1 MNFSAWSI
9 RNPVPSILLFVMLAV
24 GGLLAFKQLPIQNF
38 PDMDLPTI
46 TVTATLDGAAPT
58 QLETEVARTI
68 EDSLAS
74 LSYLDH
80 ITTTITD
87 GTVTI
92 NVSFEL
98 EKDSETALNEVRN
111 AVDSVKGDLPAQM
124 ESPSVTKV
132 TVQSSALVTYAIRST
147 ALNETELSWFVDN
160 DLTKALLSVPGVGQ
174 VNRIGGIDREVHVD
188 LDPATMASL
197 GVTAATVS
205 SQLKAVQTDTSG
217 GLGEIGGTRQ
227 TLRTLGALPS
237 VEALKALRIPL
248 ANGQQ
253 VRLDDVASVTDS
265 FAERSSM
272 AYLDGKP
279 VVAVEIKRSNGF
291 SDSGVADDVDTA
303 MKQFA
308 PKHSNVQIED
318 AYSTIGPII
327 ENYDGSM
334 HMLYEGAIL
343 AIIVVWLFLR
353 DWRATIL
360 SAVALPLS
368 VIPTFLVMYLCGFS
382 LNIITLLA
390 LSLVV
395 GILVDDAIVEIE
407 NIARHLQMGKRPI
420 DAALEAAD
428 EIGLAVIATTLTL
441 VAVFLP
447 TAFMSGIPGLLFRQF
462 GITAAV
468 AVLASLVVA
477 RLLTPMMA
485 AYFMKAVPPTE
496 ERDGRIMRAYM
507 AVVKTAMDHRKTTL
521 AATAVLVAL
530 SLSTIPLLKSGFLPA
545 SDDAR
550 TRITLTMQPGATI
563 EQTDAAARRAADI
576 VGKLNDVTRVF
587 SSVGSA
593 SSGDSPD
600 SSTTSD
606 VGSAT
611 IVAVLS
617 PIGDRDRKQSEIEND
632 MRQALSVLPGVRVEV
647 GSGGNG
653 TKLEITL
660 ASDDANVL
668 DSASTALEEQLRT
681 LQGIGA
687 VTSTA
692 ARQAPEIQ
700 ITPDF
705 ARAAALGVT
714 STSIAE
720 AVRVATNGEYSADLS
735 KLNLPQRQIPI
746 VVRFSP
752 ETRTNL
758 DDIKNMRVAGTNGNV
773 DLGSIADVTIG
784 GSPSEIDRIDR
795 MRNVTLSVEL
805 NGRILGDV
813 NREAQALPALQHLPS
828 GVTLVEQGELQRS
841 SELFQSF
848 ALAMAIGVF
857 CIYAVL
863 VLLFHDF
870 LQPLTLLMAL
880 PLSLGGALLPLVL
893 TGTSFSMAAVIGLLM
908 LMGVVAKNSILLI
921 EYAIM
926 SRRQGMARFDALV
939 DACHKRARPIV
950 MTTIAM
956 ACGMLSVALSLT
968 GGDSSFRQ
976 PMAIVVIGGV
986 MMSTLLSLV
995 VIPVI
1000 FTFVDD
1006 LDEALRRLLRR
1017 IGLAQEIAEDK
1028 PQASN
1033 DHAAIAFQP
1042 EQSRR
1047 GHGQR

>member
-1 MNFSAWSI
+1 MNFSAFSI
-9 RNPVPSILLFVMLAV
+9 RNPVPAILLFAMLAV
-24 GGLLAFKQLPIQNF
+24 GGLLAFKHLPVQNF

-46 TVTATLDGAAPT
+46 KITATLDGAAPA

-68 EDSLAS
+68 EDNLAS

-80 ITTTITD
+80 VTTTITD
-87 GTVTI
+87 GTVSI
-92 NVSFEL
+92 SVSFKL

-111 AVDSVKGDLPAQM
+111 AVDSAQADLPAQM
-124 ESPSVTKV
+124 QTPSVTKV

-147 ALNETELSWFVDN
+147 ALNETELSWFIDN

-174 VNRIGGIDREVHVD
+174 VNRIGGVDREVHVD
-188 LDPATMASL
+188 LDPTTMAAF
-197 GVTAATVS
+197 GVTATTVS
-205 SQLKAVQTDTSG
+205 AQLKSVQADTSG

-227 TLRTLGALPS
+227 TLRTLGAVAS
-237 VEALKALRIPL
+237 VDALKELRIPL

-291 SDSGVADDVDTA
+291 SDSGVADDVDKA
-303 MKQFA
+303 MKEFA
-308 PKHSNVQIED
+308 AKHSNVQIEE

-327 ENYDGSM
+327 DNYDGSM

-368 VIPTFLVMYLCGFS
+368 VIPTFLVMYLAGFS
-382 LNIITLLA
+382 LNIVTLLA

-395 GILVDDAIVEIE
+395 GILVDDAIVEVE

-420 DAALEAAD
+420 DAALEAAN
-428 EIGLAVIATTLTL
+428 EIGLAVIATTFTL

-447 TAFMSGIPGLLFRQF
+447 TAFMSGIPGLIFRQF

-468 AVLASLVVA
+468 AVLVSLVVA

-485 AYFMKAVPPTE
+485 AYFMKAHPTE
-496 ERDGRIMRAYM
+496 EKDGRVMRAYLAIVKAAM
-507 AVVKTAMDHRKTTL
+507 NRRKTAVAVTAVV
-521 AATAVLVAL
+521 VAL
-530 SLSTIPLLKSGFLPA
+530 SLATIPLLKSGFLPA

-550 TRITLTMQPGATI
+550 AQITLTMQPGATI
-563 EQTDAAARRAADI
+563 EHTDATTTKAADI
-576 VGKLNDVTRVF
+576 VDKLRDVTHVF

-593 SSGDSPD
+593 SSGGGPD
-600 SSTTSD
+600 SSTTSS

-617 PIGDRDRKQSEIEND
+617 PIGERDRKQSEIEND
-632 MRQALSVLPGVRVEV
+632 IRQALSVLPGVRVAV
-647 GSGGNG
+647 GGGGNG

-660 ASDDANVL
+660 ASDDANAL

-714 STSIAE
+714 SSAIAE
-720 AVRVATNGEYSADLS
+720 AVRVATNGEYSADLP
-735 KLNLPQRQIPI
+735 KLNLPQRQVPI

-752 ETRTNL
+752 ETRTKL

-773 DLGSIADVTIG
+773 DLGSIADIRIG

-813 NREAQALPALQHLPS
+813 NREAQALPALRRLPP

-848 ALAMAIGVF
+848 GLAMAIGVF

-880 PLSLGGALLPLVL
+880 PLSLGGALVPLVV
-893 TGTSFSMAAVIGLLM
+893 TGTSFSMSAVIGLLM
-908 LMGVVAKNSILLI
+908 LMGVVTKNSILLI

-926 SRRQGMARFDALV
+926 SRRQGMSRFDALV
-939 DACHKRARPIV
+939 DACHKRARPII

-956 ACGMLSVALSLT
+956 AFGMLPVALSLT

-986 MMSTLLSLV
+986 MMSTLLSLI

-1006 LDEALRRLLRR
+1006 LNEALKRLVRRT
-1017 IGLAQEIAEDK
+1017 GPDTADSE

-1033 DHAAIAFQP
+1033 DRAAITFKP
-1042 EQSRR
+1042 ELSKR
-1047 GHGQR
+1047 GQGQR

>member
-92 NVSFEL
+92 KVSFEL

-428 EIGLAVIATTLTL
+428 EIGLAVIATTFTL

-632 MRQALSVLPGVRVEV
+632 IRQALSLLPGVRVEV

-773 DLGSIADVTIG
+773 DLGSIADIRIG

-956 ACGMLSVALSLT
+956 ACGMLPVALSLT

>member
-1 MNFSAWSI
+1 MNFSAFSI
-9 RNPVPSILLFVMLAV
+9 RNPVPAILLFAMLAV
-24 GGLLAFKQLPIQNF
+24 GGLLAFKHLPVQNF

-46 TVTATLDGAAPT
+46 KITATLDGAAPA
-58 QLETEVARTI
+58 QLETDVARTI
-68 EDSLAS
+68 EDNLAS

-80 ITTTITD
+80 VTTTITD
-87 GTVTI
+87 GTVSI
-92 NVSFEL
+92 SVSFKL

-111 AVDSVKGDLPAQM
+111 AVDSAQADLPAQM
-124 ESPSVTKV
+124 QTPSVTKV

-147 ALNETELSWFVDN
+147 ALNETELSWFIDN

-174 VNRIGGIDREVHVD
+174 VNRIGGVDREVHVD
-188 LDPATMASL
+188 LDPTTMAAF
-197 GVTAATVS
+197 GVTATTVS
-205 SQLKAVQTDTSG
+205 AQLKSVQADTSG

-227 TLRTLGALPS
+227 TLRTLGAVAS
-237 VEALKALRIPL
+237 VDALKELRIPL

-291 SDSGVADDVDTA
+291 SDSGVADDVDKA
-303 MKQFA
+303 MKEFA
-308 PKHSNVQIED
+308 AKHSNVQIEE

-327 ENYDGSM
+327 DNYDGSM

-368 VIPTFLVMYLCGFS
+368 VIPTFLVMYLAGFS
-382 LNIITLLA
+382 LNIVTLLA

-395 GILVDDAIVEIE
+395 GILVDDAIVEVE

-420 DAALEAAD
+420 DAALEAAN
-428 EIGLAVIATTLTL
+428 EIGLAVIATTFTL

-447 TAFMSGIPGLLFRQF
+447 TAFMSGIPGLIFRQF

-468 AVLASLVVA
+468 AVLVSLVVA

-485 AYFMKAVPPTE
+485 AYFMKAHPTE
-496 ERDGRIMRAYM
+496 KKDGRVMRAYL
-507 AVVKTAMDHRKTTL
+507 AIVKAAMNRRKTTV
-521 AATAVLVAL
+521 AVTAVVVAL
-530 SLSTIPLLKSGFLPA
+530 SLATIPLLKSGFLPA

-550 TRITLTMQPGATI
+550 AQITLTMQPGAII
-563 EQTDAAARRAADI
+563 EQTDATTRKAADI
-576 VGKLNDVTRVF
+576 VDKLRDVTHVF
-587 SSVGSA
+587 SSVGSV
-593 SSGDSPD
+593 SSGGGPD
-600 SSTTSD
+600 SSTTSS

-617 PIGDRDRKQSEIEND
+617 PIGERDRKQSEIEND
-632 MRQALSVLPGVRVEV
+632 IRQALSVLPGVRVAV
-647 GSGGNG
+647 GGGGNG

-660 ASDDANVL
+660 ASDDANAL

-714 STSIAE
+714 SSAIAE
-720 AVRVATNGEYSADLS
+720 AVRVATNGEYSADLP
-735 KLNLPQRQIPI
+735 KLNLPQRQVPI

-752 ETRTNL
+752 ETRTKL

-773 DLGSIADVTIG
+773 DLGSIADIRIG
-784 GSPSEIDRIDR
+784 GSPSEIARIDR

-813 NREAQALPALQHLPS
+813 NREAQALPALRRLPP

-848 ALAMAIGVF
+848 GLAMAIGVF

-880 PLSLGGALLPLVL
+880 PLSLGGALVPLVV
-893 TGTSFSMAAVIGLLM
+893 TGTSFSMSAVIGLLM
-908 LMGVVAKNSILLI
+908 LMGVVTKNSILLI

-926 SRRQGMARFDALV
+926 SRRQGMSRFDALV
-939 DACHKRARPIV
+939 DACHKRARPII

-956 ACGMLSVALSLT
+956 AFGMLPVALSLT

-986 MMSTLLSLV
+986 MMSTLLSLI

-1006 LDEALRRLLRR
+1006 LNEALKRLVRRT
-1017 IGLAQEIAEDK
+1017 GPDTADSE

-1033 DHAAIAFQP
+1033 DRAAITFKP
-1042 EQSRR
+1042 ELSKR
-1047 GHGQR
+1047 GQGQR

>member
-1 MNFSAWSI
+1 MNFSAFSI
-9 RNPVPSILLFVMLAV
+9 RNPVPAILLFAMLAV
-24 GGLLAFKQLPIQNF
+24 GGLLAFKHLPVQNF

-46 TVTATLDGAAPT
+46 KITATLDGAAPA

-68 EDSLAS
+68 EDNPAS

-80 ITTTITD
+80 VTTTITD
-87 GTVTI
+87 GTVSI
-92 NVSFEL
+92 SVSFKL

-111 AVDSVKGDLPAQM
+111 AVDSAQADLPAQM
-124 ESPSVTKV
+124 QAPSVTKV

-147 ALNETELSWFVDN
+147 ALNETELSWFIDN

-174 VNRIGGIDREVHVD
+174 VNRIGGVDREVHVD
-188 LDPATMASL
+188 LDPTTMAAF
-197 GVTAATVS
+197 GVTATTVS
-205 SQLKAVQTDTSG
+205 AQLKSVQADTSG

-227 TLRTLGALPS
+227 TLRTLGAVAS
-237 VEALKALRIPL
+237 VDALKELRIPL

-291 SDSGVADDVDTA
+291 SDSGVADDVDKA
-303 MKQFA
+303 MKEFA
-308 PKHSNVQIED
+308 AKHSNVQIEE

-327 ENYDGSM
+327 DNYDGSM

-368 VIPTFLVMYLCGFS
+368 VIPTFLVMYLAGFS
-382 LNIITLLA
+382 LNIVTLLA

-395 GILVDDAIVEIE
+395 GILVDDAIVEVE

-420 DAALEAAD
+420 DAALEAAN
-428 EIGLAVIATTLTL
+428 EIGLAVIATTFTL

-447 TAFMSGIPGLLFRQF
+447 TAFMSGIPGLIFRQF

-468 AVLASLVVA
+468 AVLVSLVVA

-485 AYFMKAVPPTE
+485 AYFMKAHPTE
-496 ERDGRIMRAYM
+496 EKDGRVMRAYL
-507 AVVKTAMDHRKTTL
+507 AIVKAAMNRRKTTV
-521 AATAVLVAL
+521 AVTAVVVAL
-530 SLSTIPLLKSGFLPA
+530 SLATIPLLKSGFLPA

-550 TRITLTMQPGATI
+550 AQITLTMQPGATI
-563 EQTDAAARRAADI
+563 EQTDATTTKAADI
-576 VGKLNDVTRVF
+576 VDKLRDVTHVF

-593 SSGDSPD
+593 SSGGGPD
-600 SSTTSD
+600 SSTTSS

-611 IVAVLS
+611 IVAMLS
-617 PIGDRDRKQSEIEND
+617 PIGERDRKQSEIEND
-632 MRQALSVLPGVRVEV
+632 IRQALSVLPGVRVAV
-647 GSGGNG
+647 GGGGNG

-660 ASDDANVL
+660 ASDDANAL

-714 STSIAE
+714 SSAIAE
-720 AVRVATNGEYSADLS
+720 AVRVATNGEYSADLP
-735 KLNLPQRQIPI
+735 KLNLPQRQVPI

-752 ETRTNL
+752 ETRTKL
-758 DDIKNMRVAGTNGNV
+758 DDIRNMRVAGTNGNV
-773 DLGSIADVTIG
+773 DLGSIADIRIG

-813 NREAQALPALQHLPS
+813 NREAQALPALRRLPP

-848 ALAMAIGVF
+848 GLAMAIGVF

-880 PLSLGGALLPLVL
+880 PLSLGGALVPLVV
-893 TGTSFSMAAVIGLLM
+893 TGTSFSMSAVIGLLM
-908 LMGVVAKNSILLI
+908 LMGVVTKNSILLI

-926 SRRQGMARFDALV
+926 SRRQGMSRFDALV
-939 DACHKRARPIV
+939 DACHKRARPII

-956 ACGMLSVALSLT
+956 AFGMLPVALSLT

-986 MMSTLLSLV
+986 MMSTLLSLI

-1006 LDEALRRLLRR
+1006 LNEALKRLLRR
-1017 IGLAQEIAEDK
+1017 TGPDTADSE

-1033 DHAAIAFQP
+1033 DRAAITFKP
-1042 EQSRR
+1042 GLSKR
-1047 GHGQR
+1047 GQGQR

>member
-9 RNPVPSILLFVMLAV
+9 RNPVPAILLFVMLGF
-24 GGLLAFKQLPIQNF
+24 GGLWAFKQLAIQNF

-46 TVTATLDGAAPT
+46 NISATLDGAAPT

-68 EDSLAS
+68 EDSLAT

-87 GTVTI
+87 GTVSI
-92 NVSFEL
+92 KVSFKL
-98 EKDSETALNEVRN
+98 DKDSEAALNEVRN
-111 AVDSVKGDLPAQM
+111 AVDSVKADLPAQM
-124 ESPSVTKV
+124 ETPSVTKS
-132 TVQSSALVTYAIRST
+132 TVQSSALVTYAVRST
-147 ALNETELSWFVDN
+147 NLDETELSWFIDN
-160 DLTKALLSVPGVGQ
+160 DLTKALLSVPVVGQ
-174 VNRIGGIDREVHVD
+174 VNRIGGVDREVHVD
-188 LDPATMASL
+188 LDPSTMASL

-205 SQLKAVQTDTSG
+205 SQLKAVQADTSG
-217 GLGEIGGTRQ
+217 GLGEIGEARQ
-227 TLRTLGALPS
+227 TLRTLGNLPS
-237 VEALKALRIPL
+237 VEALRALRIPL
-248 ANGQQ
+248 ANGQA
-253 VRLDDVASVTDS
+253 VRLDDVASVGDS
-265 FAERSSM
+265 FASRTSM

-279 VVAVEIKRSNGF
+279 VVAVEIKRSKGF
-291 SDSGVADDVDTA
+291 SDSGVAAAVDVA
-303 MKQFA
+303 IKKFA
-308 PKHSNVQIED
+308 AAHSNVQID
-318 AYSTIGPII
+318 QAYSTIGPIM
-327 ENYDGSM
+327 ENYHGSM

-343 AIIVVWLFLR
+343 AIVVVWIFLR

-368 VIPTFLVMYLCGFS
+368 VIPTFLAMYFAGFS

-420 DAALEAAD
+420 DAAMEAAN
-428 EIGLAVIATTLTL
+428 EIGLAVVATTFTL

-447 TAFMSGIPGLLFRQF
+447 TAFMGGIPGLLFRQF
-462 GITAAV
+462 GITTAV

-485 AYFMKAVPPTE
+485 AYFMKAYPSE
-496 ERDGRIMRAYM
+496 EKDGRIMRSYM
-507 AVVKTAMDHRKTTL
+507 RIAKAALNYRKTTV
-521 AATAVLVAL
+521 AITVVIVAL
-530 SLSTIPLLKSGFLPA
+530 SLSTIPFLKSGFLPA

-550 TRITLTMQPGATI
+550 TQITLTMQPGSTI
-563 EQTDAAARRAADI
+563 QQTAAMTRKAADI
-576 VGKLNDVTRVF
+576 VGELPDVTHVF
-587 SSVGSA
+587 SSVGSS
-593 SSGDSPD
+593 SSGGGID
-600 SSTTSD
+600 SSSTSD
-606 VGSAT
+606 VASST
-611 IVAVLS
+611 ITVVLA
-617 PIGDRDRKQSEIEND
+617 PISERDRKQSEIEND
-632 MRQALSVLPGVRVEV
+632 IRQALSVLPGVRVEV

-653 TKLEITL
+653 TKLVITL
-660 ASDDANVL
+660 AGDDAGVL
-668 DSASTALEEQLRT
+668 YSASTALEEQLRT
-681 LQGIGA
+681 LRGIGA

-705 ARAAALGVT
+705 ARAAALGIT
-714 STSIAE
+714 SNAIAS
-720 AVRVATNGEYSADLS
+720 AVRVATNGEYSSELP
-735 KLNLPQRQIPI
+735 KLTLPQRQILI

-758 DDIKNMRVAGTNGNV
+758 DDIKNMRVVGTNGSV
-773 DLGSIADVTIG
+773 DLGSIADIRIG

-795 MRNVTLSVEL
+795 MRNVTVSVEL

-813 NREAQALPALQHLPS
+813 NREAQALPALRHLPQ

-848 ALAMAIGVF
+848 GLAMAIGVF

-880 PLSLGGALLPLVL
+880 PLSLGGALLPLVV

-908 LMGVVAKNSILLI
+908 LMGVVTKNSILLI

-926 SRRQGMARFDALV
+926 SRRQGMSRFDALI

-956 ACGMLSVALSLT
+956 ASGMLPVALSLT

-986 MMSTLLSLV
+986 TMSTLLSLI

-1006 LDEALRRLLRR
+1006 LETMLKRLLRR
-1017 IGLAQEIAEDK
+1017 LGLSHETAAETPAPAD
-1028 PQASN
+1028 QGAVAFRSN
-1033 DHAAIAFQP
+1033 HA
-1042 EQSRR
+1042 RR
-1047 GHGQR
+1047 GHGHR

>member
-1 MNFSAWSI
+1 MNFSAFSI
-9 RNPVPSILLFVMLAV
+9 RNPVPAILLFAMLAV
-24 GGLLAFKQLPIQNF
+24 GGLLAFKQLPVQNF

-46 TVTATLDGAAPT
+46 KITATLDGAAPA

-68 EDSLAS
+68 EDNLAS

-80 ITTTITD
+80 VTTTITD
-87 GTVTI
+87 GTVSI
-92 NVSFEL
+92 SVSFKL

-111 AVDSVKGDLPAQM
+111 AVDSATADLPAQM
-124 ESPSVTKV
+124 QTPSVTKV
-132 TVQSSALVTYAIRST
+132 TVQSSALVTYAIRS
-147 ALNETELSWFVDN
+147 AVLNETELSWFIDN
-160 DLTKALLSVPGVGQ
+160 DLTKALLSVTGVGQ
-174 VNRIGGIDREVHVD
+174 VNRIGGVDREVHVD
-188 LDPATMASL
+188 LDPTTMAAF
-197 GVTAATVS
+197 GVTATTVS
-205 SQLKAVQTDTSG
+205 AQLKSVQADTSG

-227 TLRTLGALPS
+227 TLRTLGAVAS
-237 VEALKALRIPL
+237 VDALKELRIPL

-291 SDSGVADDVDTA
+291 SDSSVAADVDEA

-308 PKHSNVQIED
+308 AKHSNVQIEE
-318 AYSTIGPII
+318 AYSTLGPII
-327 ENYDGSM
+327 DNYDGSM

-368 VIPTFLVMYLCGFS
+368 VIPTFLVMYLAGFS
-382 LNIITLLA
+382 LNVVTLLA

-395 GILVDDAIVEIE
+395 GILVDDAIVEVE

-420 DAALEAAD
+420 DAALEAAN
-428 EIGLAVIATTLTL
+428 EIGLAVIATTFTL

-447 TAFMSGIPGLLFRQF
+447 TAFMSGIPGLIFRQF

-468 AVLASLVVA
+468 AVLVSLVVA

-485 AYFMKAVPPTE
+485 AYFMKAHPSE
-496 ERDGRIMRAYM
+496 EKDGRIMRAYL
-507 AVVKTAMDHRKTTL
+507 AIVKAAMNRRKTTV
-521 AATAVLVAL
+521 AVTAIVVAL
-530 SLSTIPLLKSGFLPA
+530 SLATIPLLKSGFLPA

-550 TRITLTMQPGATI
+550 AQITLTMQPGATI
-563 EQTDAAARRAADI
+563 EQTDATTTKAADI
-576 VGKLNDVTRVF
+576 IGKLQDVIHVF

-593 SSGDSPD
+593 SSGGGPD
-600 SSTTSD
+600 SSTTSS

-611 IVAVLS
+611 IVAVLP
-617 PIGDRDRKQSEIEND
+617 PIGERDRKQSEIEND
-632 MRQALSVLPGVRVEV
+632 IRQALSVLPGVRVAV
-647 GSGGNG
+647 GGGGNG

-660 ASDDANVL
+660 ASDDANAL

-714 STSIAE
+714 SSAIAE
-720 AVRVATNGEYSADLS
+720 AVRVATDGEYSADLP
-735 KLNLPQRQIPI
+735 KLNLPQRQVPI

-752 ETRTNL
+752 ETRTKL

-773 DLGSIADVTIG
+773 DLGSIADIRIG

-848 ALAMAIGVF
+848 GLAMAIGVF
-857 CIYAVL
+857 CIYAIL

-870 LQPLTLLMAL
+870 LQPFTLLMAL
-880 PLSLGGALLPLVL
+880 PLSLGGALVPLVV
-893 TGTSFSMAAVIGLLM
+893 TGTSFSMSAVIGLLM
-908 LMGVVAKNSILLI
+908 LMGVVTKNSILLI

-926 SRRQGMARFDALV
+926 SRRQGMPRFDALV
-939 DACHKRARPIV
+939 DACHKRARPII

-956 ACGMLSVALSLT
+956 ACGMLPVALSLT

-1006 LDEALRRLLRR
+1006 LNEALKRLVHRT
-1017 IGLAQEIAEDK
+1017 GPDTADSE

-1033 DHAAIAFQP
+1033 DRAAIAFKP
-1042 EQSRR
+1042 ELSKR
-1047 GHGQR
+1047 GQGQR

>member
-1 MNFSAWSI
+1 MNFSAFSI
-9 RNPVPSILLFVMLAV
+9 RNPVPAILLFAMLAV
-24 GGLLAFKQLPIQNF
+24 GGLLAFKQLPVQNF

-46 TVTATLDGAAPT
+46 KITATLDGAAPA

-68 EDSLAS
+68 EDNLAS

-80 ITTTITD
+80 VTTTITD
-87 GTVTI
+87 GTVSI
-92 NVSFEL
+92 SVSFKL

-111 AVDSVKGDLPAQM
+111 AVDSATADLPAQM
-124 ESPSVTKV
+124 QTPSVTKV
-132 TVQSSALVTYAIRST
+132 TVQSSALVTYAIRS
-147 ALNETELSWFVDN
+147 AVLNETELSWFIDN

-174 VNRIGGIDREVHVD
+174 VNRIGGVDREVHVD
-188 LDPATMASL
+188 LDPTTMAAF
-197 GVTAATVS
+197 GVTATTVS
-205 SQLKAVQTDTSG
+205 AQLKSVQADTSG

-227 TLRTLGALPS
+227 TLRTLGAVAS
-237 VEALKALRIPL
+237 VDALKELRIPL

-253 VRLDDVASVTDS
+253 VRLDDVASITDS

-291 SDSGVADDVDTA
+291 SDSSVAADVDEA

-308 PKHSNVQIED
+308 AKHSNVQIEE
-318 AYSTIGPII
+318 AYSTLGPII
-327 ENYDGSM
+327 DNYDGSM

-368 VIPTFLVMYLCGFS
+368 VIPTFLVMYLAGFS
-382 LNIITLLA
+382 LNVVTLLA

-395 GILVDDAIVEIE
+395 GILVDDAIVEVE

-420 DAALEAAD
+420 DAALEAAN
-428 EIGLAVIATTLTL
+428 EIGLAVIATTFTL

-447 TAFMSGIPGLLFRQF
+447 TAFMSGIPGLIFRQF

-468 AVLASLVVA
+468 AVLVSLVVA

-485 AYFMKAVPPTE
+485 AYFMKAHPSE
-496 ERDGRIMRAYM
+496 EKDGRIMRAYL
-507 AVVKTAMDHRKTTL
+507 AIVKAAMNRRKTTV
-521 AATAVLVAL
+521 AVTAIVVAL
-530 SLSTIPLLKSGFLPA
+530 SLATIPLLKSGFLPA

-550 TRITLTMQPGATI
+550 AQITLTMQPGATI
-563 EQTDAAARRAADI
+563 EQTDATTTKAADI
-576 VGKLNDVTRVF
+576 IGKLQDVTHVF

-593 SSGDSPD
+593 SSGGGPD
-600 SSTTSD
+600 SSTTSS

-617 PIGDRDRKQSEIEND
+617 PIGERDRKQSEIEND
-632 MRQALSVLPGVRVEV
+632 IRQALSVLPGVRVAV
-647 GSGGNG
+647 GGGGNG

-660 ASDDANVL
+660 ASDDANAL

-714 STSIAE
+714 SSAIAE
-720 AVRVATNGEYSADLS
+720 AVRVATDGEYSADLP
-735 KLNLPQRQIPI
+735 KLNLPQRQVPI

-752 ETRTNL
+752 ETRTKL
-758 DDIKNMRVAGTNGNV
+758 EDIKNMRVAGTNGNV
-773 DLGSIADVTIG
+773 DLGSIADIRIG

-848 ALAMAIGVF
+848 GLAMAIGVF
-857 CIYAVL
+857 CIYAIL

-870 LQPLTLLMAL
+870 LQPFTLLMAL
-880 PLSLGGALLPLVL
+880 PLSLGGALVPLVV
-893 TGTSFSMAAVIGLLM
+893 TGTSFSMSAVIGLLM
-908 LMGVVAKNSILLI
+908 LMGVVTKNSILLI

-926 SRRQGMARFDALV
+926 SRRQGMPRFDALV
-939 DACHKRARPIV
+939 DACHKRARPII

-956 ACGMLSVALSLT
+956 ACGMLPVALSLT

-1006 LDEALRRLLRR
+1006 LNEALKRLVHRT
-1017 IGLAQEIAEDK
+1017 GPDTADSE

-1033 DHAAIAFQP
+1033 DRAAIAFKP
-1042 EQSRR
+1042 ELSKR
-1047 GHGQR
+1047 GQGQR

>member
-1 MNFSAWSI
+1 MNFSAFSI
-9 RNPVPSILLFVMLAV
+9 RNPVPAILLFAMLAV
-24 GGLLAFKQLPIQNF
+24 GGLLAFKHLPVQNF

-46 TVTATLDGAAPT
+46 KITATLDGAAPA

-68 EDSLAS
+68 EDNLAS

-80 ITTTITD
+80 VTTTITD
-87 GTVTI
+87 GTVSI
-92 NVSFEL
+92 SVSFKL

-111 AVDSVKGDLPAQM
+111 AVDSAKADLPAQM
-124 ESPSVTKV
+124 QTPSVTKV
-132 TVQSSALVTYAIRST
+132 TVQSSALVTYAIQST
-147 ALNETELSWFVDN
+147 ALNETELSWFIDN
-160 DLTKALLSVPGVGQ
+160 DLTKALLSVSGVGQ
-174 VNRIGGIDREVHVD
+174 VDRIGGVDREVHVD
-188 LDPATMASL
+188 LDPTTMAAF
-197 GVTAATVS
+197 GVTATTVS
-205 SQLKAVQTDTSG
+205 AQLKSVQADTSG

-227 TLRTLGALPS
+227 TLRTLGAVAS
-237 VEALKALRIPL
+237 VDALKELRIPL

-291 SDSGVADDVDTA
+291 SDSGVADDVDKA
-303 MKQFA
+303 MKQFSA
-308 PKHSNVQIED
+308 KHSNVQIAE

-327 ENYDGSM
+327 DNYDGSM

-368 VIPTFLVMYLCGFS
+368 VIPTFLVMYLAGFS
-382 LNIITLLA
+382 LNIVTLLA

-395 GILVDDAIVEIE
+395 GILVDDAIVEVE
-407 NIARHLQMGKRPI
+407 NIARHLRMGKRPL

-428 EIGLAVIATTLTL
+428 EIGLAVIATTFTL

-447 TAFMSGIPGLLFRQF
+447 TAFMSGIPGLIFRQF

-468 AVLASLVVA
+468 AVLVSLVVA

-485 AYFMKAVPPTE
+485 AYFMKAHPTE
-496 ERDGRIMRAYM
+496 EKDGRIMRAYL
-507 AVVKTAMDHRKTTL
+507 AIVKAALNRRKTTV
-521 AATAVLVAL
+521 AVTAVVVAL
-530 SLSTIPLLKSGFLPA
+530 SLATIPLLKSGFLPA

-550 TRITLTMQPGATI
+550 AQITLTMQPGATI
-563 EQTDAAARRAADI
+563 EQTDATTTKAADI
-576 VGKLNDVTRVF
+576 VGKLQDVTHVF

-593 SSGDSPD
+593 SSGGGPD
-600 SSTTSD
+600 SSTTSS

-617 PIGDRDRKQSEIEND
+617 PIGERDRKQSEIEND
-632 MRQALSVLPGVRVEV
+632 IRQALSVLPGVRVAV
-647 GSGGNG
+647 GGGGNG

-660 ASDDANVL
+660 ASDDANAL

-714 STSIAE
+714 SSAIAE
-720 AVRVATNGEYSADLS
+720 AVRVATNGEYSADLP
-735 KLNLPQRQIPI
+735 KLNLPQRQVPI

-752 ETRTNL
+752 ETRTKL
-758 DDIKNMRVAGTNGNV
+758 DDIKNMRVSGTNGNV
-773 DLGSIADVTIG
+773 DLGSIADIRIG

-813 NREAQALPALQHLPS
+813 NREAQALPALRRLPP

-848 ALAMAIGVF
+848 GLAMAIGVF

-880 PLSLGGALLPLVL
+880 PLSLGGALVPLVL
-893 TGTSFSMAAVIGLLM
+893 TGTSFSMSAVIGLLM
-908 LMGVVAKNSILLI
+908 LMGVVTKNSILLI

-926 SRRQGMARFDALV
+926 SRRQGMSRFDALV
-939 DACHKRARPIV
+939 DACHKRARPII

-956 ACGMLSVALSLT
+956 AFGMLPVALSLT

-986 MMSTLLSLV
+986 MMSTLLSLI

-1006 LDEALRRLLRR
+1006 LNEALKRLVRRT
-1017 IGLAQEIAEDK
+1017 GPDTANTE

-1033 DHAAIAFQP
+1033 DRAAITFKP
-1042 EQSRR
+1042 ELSKR
-1047 GHGQR
+1047 GQGQR

>member
-1 MNFSAWSI
+1 MNFSAFSI
-9 RNPVPSILLFVMLAV
+9 RNPVPAILLFLMLGF
-24 GGLLAFKQLPIQNF
+24 GGLWAFKQLAIQNF

-46 TVTATLDGAAPT
+46 NISATLDGAAPT

-87 GTVTI
+87 GTVSI
-92 NVSFEL
+92 KVSFKL
-98 EKDSETALNEVRN
+98 EKNSEAALNEVRN
-111 AVDSVKGDLPAQM
+111 AVDSVKADLPAQM
-124 ESPSVTKV
+124 ETPSVTKD

-147 ALNETELSWFVDN
+147 NLNETELSWFIDN

-174 VNRIGGIDREVHVD
+174 VNRKGGVDREVHVD

-205 SQLKAVQTDTSG
+205 SQLKAVQADTSG
-217 GLGEIGGTRQ
+217 GLGEVGGTRQ
-227 TLRTLGALPS
+227 TLRTLGNLPS
-237 VEALKALRIPL
+237 VEVLKGLRIPL

-253 VRLDDVASVTDS
+253 VRLDDVASVKDS
-265 FAERSSM
+265 FASRTSM
-272 AYLDGKP
+272 AYLDGKS
-279 VVAVEIKRSNGF
+279 VVAIEIKRSKGF
-291 SDSGVADDVDTA
+291 SDSGVAADIDTA
-303 MKQFA
+303 IKKFA
-308 PKHSNVQIED
+308 AAHSNVQIDE
-318 AYSTIGPII
+318 AYSTIGPIMD
-327 ENYDGSM
+327 NYHGSM
-334 HMLYEGAIL
+334 HMLYDGAIL
-343 AIIVVWLFLR
+343 AIVVVWLFLR

-368 VIPTFLVMYLCGFS
+368 VIPTFLAMYFAGFS
-382 LNIITLLA
+382 LNIVTLLA

-420 DAALEAAD
+420 DAAMEAAN
-428 EIGLAVIATTLTL
+428 EIGLAVIATTFTL

-462 GITAAV
+462 GVTAAV

-485 AYFMKAVPPTE
+485 AYFMKAHPSE
-496 ERDGRIMRAYM
+496 EKDGRIMRAYM
-507 AVVKTAMDHRKTTL
+507 TVAKAALSHRKTTV
-521 AATAVLVAL
+521 AATAVVVAL
-530 SLSTIPLLKSGFLPA
+530 SLATIPFLKSGFLPA
-545 SDDAR
+545 ADDAR
-550 TRITLTMQPGATI
+550 TQVTLTMQPGATI
-563 EQTDAAARRAADI
+563 EQTDAMTLKAADI
-576 VGKLNDVTRVF
+576 VGKLSDVTHVF

-593 SSGDSPD
+593 SSGGGID
-600 SSTTSD
+600 SSSTSD

-611 IVAVLS
+611 IVVVLTS
-617 PIGDRDRKQSEIEND
+617 IGERDRKQSEIENEI
-632 MRQALSVLPGVRVEV
+632 RQALSILPGLRVEV

-653 TKLEITL
+653 TKLDITL
-660 ASDDANVL
+660 ASDDAGVL

-681 LQGIGA
+681 LRGIGA

-700 ITPDF
+700 IAPDF
-705 ARAAALGVT
+705 ARAAALGIT
-714 STSIAE
+714 SNAIAS
-720 AVRVATNGEYSADLS
+720 AVRVATNGEYSSDLP
-735 KLNLPQRQIPI
+735 KLTLSQRQIPI

-752 ETRTNL
+752 ETRTSL
-758 DDIKNMRVAGTNGNV
+758 DDIKTMRVAGTNGSV
-773 DLGSIADVTIG
+773 DLGSIADIRIG

-795 MRNVTLSVEL
+795 MRNVTVSVEL

-813 NREAQALPALQHLPS
+813 NREAQALSALRHLPP

-848 ALAMAIGVF
+848 GLAMAIGVF

-880 PLSLGGALLPLVL
+880 PLSLGGALVPLVV

-908 LMGVVAKNSILLI
+908 LMGVVTKNSILLI

-926 SRRQGMARFDALV
+926 SRQQGMPRFDALI

-956 ACGMLSVALSLT
+956 ASGMLPVALSLT

-986 MMSTLLSLV
+986 MMSTLLSLI

-1006 LDEALRRLLRR
+1006 LEIVLKRLLRR
-1017 IGLAQEIAEDK
+1017 LGFAHEAADQEPYD
-1028 PQASN
+1028 ASN
-1033 DHAAIAFQP
+1033 DREAIAFKLGHAKQ
-1042 EQSRR
+1042 
-1047 GHGQR
+1047 GHGHR

>member
-1 MNFSAWSI
+1 MNFSAFSI
-9 RNPVPSILLFVMLAV
+9 RNPVPAILLFLMLGF
-24 GGLLAFKQLPIQNF
+24 GGLWAFKQLAIQNF

-46 TVTATLDGAAPT
+46 NVSATLDGAAPT

-87 GTVTI
+87 GTVSI
-92 NVSFEL
+92 KVSFKL
-98 EKDSETALNEVRN
+98 EKNSEAALNEVRN
-111 AVDSVKGDLPAQM
+111 AVDSVKADLPAQM
-124 ESPSVTKV
+124 ETPSVTKD

-147 ALNETELSWFVDN
+147 NLNETELSWFIDN

-174 VNRIGGIDREVHVD
+174 VNRKGGVDREVHVD

-205 SQLKAVQTDTSG
+205 SQLKAVQADTSG
-217 GLGEIGGTRQ
+217 GLGEVGGTRQ
-227 TLRTLGALPS
+227 TLRTLGNLPS
-237 VEALKALRIPL
+237 VEALKGLRIPL

-253 VRLDDVASVTDS
+253 VRLDDVASVKDS
-265 FAERSSM
+265 FASRTSM
-272 AYLDGKP
+272 AYLDGKS
-279 VVAVEIKRSNGF
+279 VVAVEIKRSKGF
-291 SDSGVADDVDTA
+291 SDSGVAAGIDTA
-303 MKQFA
+303 IKKFA
-308 PKHSNVQIED
+308 AAHSNVQIDE
-318 AYSTIGPII
+318 AYSTIGPIMD
-327 ENYDGSM
+327 NYHGSM

-343 AIIVVWLFLR
+343 AIVVVWLFLR

-368 VIPTFLVMYLCGFS
+368 VIPTFLAMYFAGFS
-382 LNIITLLA
+382 LNIVTLLA

-420 DAALEAAD
+420 DAAMEAAN
-428 EIGLAVIATTLTL
+428 EIGLAVIATTFTL

-462 GITAAV
+462 GVTAAV

-485 AYFMKAVPPTE
+485 AYFMKAHPSE
-496 ERDGRIMRAYM
+496 EKDGRIMRAYM
-507 AVVKTAMDHRKTTL
+507 TVAKAALSHRKTTI
-521 AATAVLVAL
+521 AATAVVVAL
-530 SLSTIPLLKSGFLPA
+530 SLATIPFLKSGFLPA

-550 TRITLTMQPGATI
+550 TQVTLTMQPGATI
-563 EQTDAAARRAADI
+563 EQTDAMTRKAADI
-576 VGKLNDVTRVF
+576 VGKLSDVTHVF
-587 SSVGSA
+587 SSVGSV
-593 SSGDSPD
+593 SSGGGPD
-600 SSTTSD
+600 VSTTSD

-611 IVAVLS
+611 IVAVLT
-617 PIGDRDRKQSEIEND
+617 PIGERDRKQSEIENEI
-632 MRQALSVLPGVRVEV
+632 RRALSVLSGLRVEV

-653 TKLEITL
+653 TKLDITL
-660 ASDDANVL
+660 ASDDASAL

-681 LQGIGA
+681 LRGIGA

-700 ITPDF
+700 IAPDF

-714 STSIAE
+714 SNAIAS
-720 AVRVATNGEYSADLS
+720 AVRVATNGEYSSDLP
-735 KLNLPQRQIPI
+735 KLTLSQRQIPI

-752 ETRTNL
+752 ETRTSL
-758 DDIKNMRVAGTNGNV
+758 DDIKTMRVAGTNGSV
-773 DLGSIADVTIG
+773 DLGSIADIRIG

-795 MRNVTLSVEL
+795 MRNVTVSVEL

-813 NREAQALPALQHLPS
+813 NREAQALSALRHLPP

-848 ALAMAIGVF
+848 GLAMAIGVF

-880 PLSLGGALLPLVL
+880 PLSLGGALVPLVV

-908 LMGVVAKNSILLI
+908 LMGVVTKNSILLI

-926 SRRQGMARFDALV
+926 SRQQGMPRFDALI

-956 ACGMLSVALSLT
+956 ASGMLPVALSLT

-986 MMSTLLSLV
+986 MMSTLLSLI

-1006 LDEALRRLLRR
+1006 LEIVLKRLLRR
-1017 IGLAQEIAEDK
+1017 VGFAHEAADQAPHD
-1028 PQASN
+1028 ASN
-1033 DHAAIAFQP
+1033 DHEAIAFKLDHAKQ
-1042 EQSRR
+1042 
-1047 GHGQR
+1047 GHGHR

>member
-9 RNPVPSILLFVMLAV
+9 RNPVPSILLFAMLTV
-24 GGLLAFKQLPIQNF
+24 GGLLAFKRLPIQNF

-46 TVTATLDGAAPT
+46 SITATLEGAAPT
-58 QLETEVARTI
+58 QLETEVARII
-68 EDSLAS
+68 EDQLAS

-87 GTVTI
+87 GTVSI
-92 NVSFEL
+92 SASFKL
-98 EKDSETALNEVRN
+98 EKDSEEALNEVRN
-111 AVDSVKGDLPAQM
+111 AVDSAKADLPAQM

-132 TVQSSALVTYAIRST
+132 TLQSAALVTYAIRST
-147 ALNETELSWFVDN
+147 HLNETELSWFIDN
-160 DLTKALLSVPGVGQ
+160 DMTKALLSVPGVGQ
-174 VNRIGGIDREVHVD
+174 VSRVGGIDREVHVD

-205 SQLKAVQTDTSG
+205 AQLKSVQADTSG

-227 TLRTLGALPS
+227 TLRTLGAVAS
-237 VEALKALRIPL
+237 VDALKELRIPL

-253 VRLDDVASVTDS
+253 VRLDDIASVTDS
-265 FAERSSM
+265 FADRSSL
-272 AYLDGKP
+272 AYLDGQP
-279 VVAVEIKRSNGF
+279 VTAVEVKRSNGF
-291 SDSGVADDVDTA
+291 SDTGVSADVGKAMQEFAAAHPDVEID
-303 MKQFA
+303 
-308 PKHSNVQIED
+308 E
-318 AYSTIGPII
+318 AYSTVGPILD
-327 ENYDGSM
+327 NYDGSM
-334 HMLYEGAIL
+334 HMLFEGAIL
-343 AIIVVWLFLR
+343 AVVVVWLFLR

-368 VIPTFLVMYLCGFS
+368 VIPTFLAMYLADFS

-390 LSLVV
+390 LSLIV
-395 GILVDDAIVEIE
+395 GILVDDAIVEVE

-462 GITAAV
+462 GVTAAV

-485 AYFMKAVPPTE
+485 AYFMKAHPTE
-496 ERDGRIMRAYM
+496 EKDGRIMRAYM
-507 AVVKTAMDHRKTTL
+507 ALVKASLSHRKTTVFV
-521 AATAVLVAL
+521 TAVFVAL
-530 SLSTIPLLKSGFLPA
+530 SLSTIPFLKSGFLPA
-545 SDDAR
+545 ADDAR
-550 TRITLTMQPGATI
+550 TQVTLTLQPGATI
-563 EQTDAAARRAADI
+563 DQMDATTRKAA
-576 VGKLNDVTRVF
+576 VVVSKLADVTHVF
-587 SSVGSA
+587 AAVGSA
-593 SSGDSPD
+593 SSGGGPD
-600 SSTTSD
+600 VTNTSS
-606 VGSAT
+606 VGTAT
-611 IVAVLS
+611 LVVTLTAI
-617 PIGDRDRKQSEIEND
+617 DERDRKQSEIESD
-632 MRQALSVLPGVRVEV
+632 IRSALSALPGVRVAV

-653 TKLEITL
+653 TQLDITL
-660 ASDDANVL
+660 ASDDPGAL
-668 DSASTALEEQLRT
+668 DGASTALEEQLRT
-681 LQGIGA
+681 LNGIGA
-687 VTSTA
+687 VTSSA
-692 ARQAPEIQ
+692 AKQAPEVQ

-714 STSIAE
+714 SSDIAE
-720 AVRVATNGEYSADLS
+720 AVRVATDGEYSSALP
-735 KLNLPQRQIPI
+735 KLNLPQRQVPI
-746 VVRFSP
+746 VVRFTP
-752 ETRTNL
+752 EARTNL
-758 DDIKNMRVAGTNGNV
+758 DDIRNMRVAGTTGSV
-773 DLGSIADVTIG
+773 DLGSISDIRIG
-784 GSPSEIDRIDR
+784 SSPSEIDRIDR
-795 MRNVTLSVEL
+795 MRNITLSVEL
-805 NGRILGDV
+805 NGRILNDV
-813 NREAQALPALQHLPS
+813 YREAKALPALQHLPP

-863 VLLFHDF
+863 VVLFHDF
-870 LQPLTLLMAL
+870 LQPFTILMAL
-880 PLSLGGALLPLVL
+880 PLSLGGALLPLVV
-893 TGTSFSMAAVIGLLM
+893 TGTSFSMPAVIGLLM
-908 LMGVVAKNSILLI
+908 LMGVVTKNSILLV

-926 SRRQGMARFDALV
+926 SRRQGMSRFDALV

-956 ACGMLSVALSLT
+956 GSGMLPAALSLT

-986 MMSTLLSLV
+986 ITSTLLSLI

-1006 LDEALRRLLRR
+1006 LLAALK
-1017 IGLAQEIAEDK
+1017 GLVNRTGPHHDIAGEETHV
-1028 PQASN
+1028 SN
-1033 DHAAIAFQP
+1033 DREPIDFERSPAK
-1042 EQSRR
+1042 R

>member
-1 MNFSAWSI
+1 MNFSAFSI
-9 RNPVPSILLFVMLAV
+9 RNPVPAILLFAMLAV
-24 GGLLAFKQLPIQNF
+24 GGLLAFKHLPVQNF

-46 TVTATLDGAAPT
+46 KITATLDGAAPA

-68 EDSLAS
+68 EDNLAS

-80 ITTTITD
+80 VTTTITD
-87 GTVTI
+87 GTVSI
-92 NVSFEL
+92 SVSFKL

-111 AVDSVKGDLPAQM
+111 AVDSATADLPAQM
-124 ESPSVTKV
+124 QTPSVTKV
-132 TVQSSALVTYAIRST
+132 TVQSSALVTYAIRS
-147 ALNETELSWFVDN
+147 AVLNETELSWFIDN
-160 DLTKALLSVPGVGQ
+160 DLTKALLSVQGVGQ
-174 VNRIGGIDREVHVD
+174 VNRIGGVDREVHVD
-188 LDPATMASL
+188 LDPTTMAAF
-197 GVTAATVS
+197 GVTATTVS
-205 SQLKAVQTDTSG
+205 AQLKSVQADTSG

-227 TLRTLGALPS
+227 SLRTLGAVAS
-237 VEALKALRIPL
+237 VDALKELRIPL

-291 SDSGVADDVDTA
+291 SDSGVADDVDEA

-308 PKHSNVQIED
+308 AKHSNVQIEE
-318 AYSTIGPII
+318 AYSTLGPII
-327 ENYDGSM
+327 DNYNGSM

-368 VIPTFLVMYLCGFS
+368 VIPTFLVMYLAGFS
-382 LNIITLLA
+382 LNIVTLLA

-395 GILVDDAIVEIE
+395 GILVDDAIVEVE

-428 EIGLAVIATTLTL
+428 EIGLAVIATTFTL

-447 TAFMSGIPGLLFRQF
+447 TAFMSGIPGLIFRQF

-468 AVLASLVVA
+468 AVLVSLVVA

-485 AYFMKAVPPTE
+485 AYFMKAHPSE
-496 ERDGRIMRAYM
+496 EKDGRVMRAYL
-507 AVVKTAMDHRKTTL
+507 AIVKAAMNHRKTTV
-521 AATAVLVAL
+521 AVTAIVVAL
-530 SLSTIPLLKSGFLPA
+530 SLATIPLLKSGFLPA

-550 TRITLTMQPGATI
+550 AQITLTMQPGATI
-563 EQTDAAARRAADI
+563 EQTDATTTKAAEI
-576 VGKLNDVTRVF
+576 IGKLQDVTHVF
-587 SSVGSA
+587 SAVGSA
-593 SSGDSPD
+593 SSGGGPD
-600 SSTTSD
+600 SSTTSS

-611 IVAVLS
+611 IVAVLP
-617 PIGDRDRKQSEIEND
+617 PIGERDRKQSEIEND
-632 MRQALSVLPGVRVEV
+632 IRQALSVLPGVRIAV
-647 GSGGNG
+647 GGGGNG

-660 ASDDANVL
+660 ASDDANAL

-714 STSIAE
+714 SSAIAE
-720 AVRVATNGEYSADLS
+720 AVRVATDGEYSADLP
-735 KLNLPQRQIPI
+735 KLNLPQRQVPI

-752 ETRTNL
+752 ETRTKL

-773 DLGSIADVTIG
+773 DLGSIADIRIG

-848 ALAMAIGVF
+848 GLAMAIGVF
-857 CIYAVL
+857 CIYAIL

-870 LQPLTLLMAL
+870 LQPFTLLMAL
-880 PLSLGGALLPLVL
+880 PLSLGGALVPLVV
-893 TGTSFSMAAVIGLLM
+893 TGTSFSMSAVIGLLM
-908 LMGVVAKNSILLI
+908 LMGVVTKNSILLI

-926 SRRQGMARFDALV
+926 SRRQGMPRFDALV
-939 DACHKRARPIV
+939 DACHKRARPII

-956 ACGMLSVALSLT
+956 ACGMLPVALSLT

-1006 LDEALRRLLRR
+1006 LNEALKRLVHRT
-1017 IGLAQEIAEDK
+1017 GPDTADAE

-1033 DHAAIAFQP
+1033 DRAAIAFKP
-1042 EQSRR
+1042 ELSKR
-1047 GHGQR
+1047 GQGQR

>member
-9 RNPVPSILLFVMLAV
+9 RNPVPAILLFAMLTV
-24 GGLLAFKQLPIQNF
+24 GGLLAFNRLPIQNF

-46 TVTATLDGAAPT
+46 SITATLEGAAPT
-58 QLETEVARTI
+58 QLETEVARII
-68 EDSLAS
+68 EDQLAS

-87 GTVTI
+87 GSVSI
-92 NVSFEL
+92 SVSFKL
-98 EKDSETALNEVRN
+98 EKDSEEALNEVRN
-111 AVDSVKGDLPAQM
+111 AVDSAKADLPAQM

-132 TVQSSALVTYAIRST
+132 TMQSAALVTYATRST
-147 ALNETELSWFVDN
+147 HLNKTELSWFIDN
-160 DLTKALLSVPGVGQ
+160 DMTKALLSVPGVGQ
-174 VNRIGGIDREVHVD
+174 VSRVGGIDREIHVD

-205 SQLKAVQTDTSG
+205 AQLKSVQADTSG

-227 TLRTLGALPS
+227 TLRTLGAVAS

-253 VRLDDVASVTDS
+253 VRLDDIASVTDS
-265 FAERSSM
+265 FADRSSL
-272 AYLDGKP
+272 AYLDGQP
-279 VVAVEIKRSNGF
+279 VTAVEIKRSNGF
-291 SDSGVADDVDTA
+291 SDTGVAADVEKA

-308 PKHSNVQIED
+308 AAHPDVEIVEAHSTV
-318 AYSTIGPII
+318 GPILD
-327 ENYDGSM
+327 NYDGSM
-334 HMLYEGAIL
+334 HMLFEGAIL
-343 AIIVVWLFLR
+343 AVVVVWLFLR

-368 VIPTFLVMYLCGFS
+368 VIPTFLAMYLADFS
-382 LNIITLLA
+382 LNIVTLLA
-390 LSLVV
+390 LSLIV
-395 GILVDDAIVEIE
+395 GILVDDAIVEVE

-462 GITAAV
+462 GVTAAV

-485 AYFMKAVPPTE
+485 AYCMKAHPTE
-496 ERDGRIMRAYM
+496 DKDGRIMRAYM
-507 AVVKTAMDHRKTTL
+507 AVVKASLRYRKTTIL
-521 AATAVLVAL
+521 VTSVFVAL

-545 SDDAR
+545 ADDAR
-550 TRITLTMQPGATI
+550 TQVTLTLQPGATI
-563 EQTDAAARRAADI
+563 DQMDATTKRAADI
-576 VGKLNDVTRVF
+576 VRALADVTHVY
-587 SSVGSA
+587 SAVGSA
-593 SSGDSPD
+593 SSGGGPEAT
-600 SSTTSD
+600 TTSS
-606 VGSAT
+606 VGTAT
-611 IVAVLS
+611 LVVTLTAI
-617 PIGDRDRKQSEIEND
+617 DERDRKQSEIEND
-632 MRQALSVLPGVRVEV
+632 IRTALSVLPGVRVAV
-647 GSGGNG
+647 GGGGNG
-653 TKLEITL
+653 TQLDITL
-660 ASDDANVL
+660 ASDDSYAL
-668 DSASTALEEQLRT
+668 DGASTALEEQLRT
-681 LQGIGA
+681 LGGIGA
-687 VTSTA
+687 VTSSA
-692 ARQAPEIQ
+692 ARQAPEVQ

-714 STSIAE
+714 SSNIAE
-720 AVRVATNGEYSADLS
+720 AVRVATDGEYSSALP
-735 KLNLPQRQIPI
+735 KLNLPQRQVPI
-746 VVRFSP
+746 VVRFTP
-752 ETRTNL
+752 EARTNL
-758 DDIKNMRVAGTNGNV
+758 DDIRTMRVAGTSGSV
-773 DLGSIADVTIG
+773 DLGSIADIRIG

-795 MRNVTLSVEL
+795 MRNVTVSVEL
-805 NGRILGDV
+805 NGRILNDV
-813 NREAQALPALQHLPS
+813 YREAKALPALQHLPP

-863 VLLFHDF
+863 VVLFHDF
-870 LQPLTLLMAL
+870 LQPFTILMAL
-880 PLSLGGALLPLVL
+880 PLSLGGALLPLVV
-893 TGTSFSMAAVIGLLM
+893 TGSSFSMPAVIGLLM
-908 LMGVVAKNSILLI
+908 LMGVVTKNSILLV

-926 SRRQGMARFDALV
+926 SRRQGMSRFDALV
-939 DACHKRARPIV
+939 DACHKRARPII

-956 ACGMLSVALSLT
+956 GTGMLPAALSLT

-986 MMSTLLSLV
+986 IASTLLSLI

-1006 LDEALRRLLRR
+1006 LLTALKRLVRRAGPNREAAGEETHGANEHEL
-1017 IGLAQEIAEDK
+1017 
-1028 PQASN
+1028 
-1033 DHAAIAFQP
+1033 IAFDRSP
-1042 EQSRR
+1042 AKR

>member
-1 MNFSAWSI
+1 MNFSAFSI
-9 RNPVPSILLFVMLAV
+9 RNPVPAILLFAMLAV
-24 GGLLAFKQLPIQNF
+24 GGLLAFKQLPVQNF

-46 TVTATLDGAAPT
+46 KVTATLDGAAPA

-68 EDSLAS
+68 EDNLAS

-80 ITTTITD
+80 VTTTITD
-87 GTVTI
+87 GTVSI
-92 NVSFEL
+92 SVSFKL

-111 AVDSVKGDLPAQM
+111 AVDSAKADLPAQM
-124 ESPSVTKV
+124 QTPSVTKV
-132 TVQSSALVTYAIRST
+132 TVQSSALVTYAIQST
-147 ALNETELSWFVDN
+147 ALNETELSWFIDN

-174 VNRIGGIDREVHVD
+174 VNRIGGVDREVHVD
-188 LDPATMASL
+188 LDPTTMAAF
-197 GVTAATVS
+197 GVTATTVS
-205 SQLKAVQTDTSG
+205 AQLKSVQADTSG

-227 TLRTLGALPS
+227 TLRTLGAVAS
-237 VEALKALRIPL
+237 VDALKELRIPL

-291 SDSGVADDVDTA
+291 SDSGVADDVDKA

-308 PKHSNVQIED
+308 AAHSNVEIEE
-318 AYSTIGPII
+318 AYSTLGPII
-327 ENYDGSM
+327 DNYDGSM

-368 VIPTFLVMYLCGFS
+368 VIPTFLFMYLAGFS
-382 LNIITLLA
+382 LNIVTLLA

-395 GILVDDAIVEIE
+395 GILVDDAIVEVE

-420 DAALEAAD
+420 DAALEAAN
-428 EIGLAVIATTLTL
+428 EIGLAVIATTFTL

-447 TAFMSGIPGLLFRQF
+447 TAFMSGIPGLIFRQF

-468 AVLASLVVA
+468 AVLVSLVVA

-485 AYFMKAVPPTE
+485 AYFMKAHPTE
-496 ERDGRIMRAYM
+496 EKDGRVMRAYL
-507 AVVKTAMDHRKTTL
+507 AIVKAAMNRRKTTV
-521 AATAVLVAL
+521 AVTAVVVAL
-530 SLSTIPLLKSGFLPA
+530 SLATIPLLKSGFLPA

-550 TRITLTMQPGATI
+550 AQITLTMQPGATI
-563 EQTDAAARRAADI
+563 EQTDATTTKAADI
-576 VGKLNDVTRVF
+576 VGKLQDVTHVF
-587 SSVGSA
+587 SSIGSA
-593 SSGDSPD
+593 SSGGGPD
-600 SSTTSD
+600 SSTTSN

-617 PIGDRDRKQSEIEND
+617 PIGERDRKQSEIEND
-632 MRQALSVLPGVRVEV
+632 IRQALSVLPGVRVAV
-647 GSGGNG
+647 GGGGNG

-660 ASDDANVL
+660 ASDDANAL
-668 DSASTALEEQLRT
+668 DNASTALEEQLRT

-714 STSIAE
+714 SSAVAE
-720 AVRVATNGEYSADLS
+720 AVRVATNGEYSADLP
-735 KLNLPQRQIPI
+735 KLNLPQRQVPI

-752 ETRTNL
+752 ETRTKL

-773 DLGSIADVTIG
+773 DLGSIADIRIG

-813 NREAQALPALQHLPS
+813 NREAQALPALRRLPP

-848 ALAMAIGVF
+848 GLAMAIGVF

-880 PLSLGGALLPLVL
+880 PLSLGGALVPLVL
-893 TGTSFSMAAVIGLLM
+893 TGTSFSMSAVIGLLM
-908 LMGVVAKNSILLI
+908 LMGVVTKNSILLI

-926 SRRQGMARFDALV
+926 SRRQGMSRFDALV
-939 DACHKRARPIV
+939 DACHKRARPII

-956 ACGMLSVALSLT
+956 AFGMLPVALSLT

-986 MMSTLLSLV
+986 MMSTLLSLI

-1006 LDEALRRLLRR
+1006 LNEALKRLVRRT
-1017 IGLAQEIAEDK
+1017 GPDTADSE

-1033 DHAAIAFQP
+1033 DRAAITFKP
-1042 EQSRR
+1042 ELSKR
-1047 GHGQR
+1047 GQGQR

>member
-9 RNPVPSILLFVMLAV
+9 RNPVPAILLFVMLGF
-24 GGLLAFKQLPIQNF
+24 GGLWAFKQLAIQNF

-46 TVTATLDGAAPT
+46 NISATLDGAAPT

-68 EDSLAS
+68 EDSLAT

-87 GTVTI
+87 GTVSI
-92 NVSFEL
+92 KVSFKL
-98 EKDSETALNEVRN
+98 DKDSEAALNEVRN
-111 AVDSVKGDLPAQM
+111 AVDSVKADLPAQM
-124 ESPSVTKV
+124 ETPSVTKS
-132 TVQSSALVTYAIRST
+132 TVQSSALVTYAVRST
-147 ALNETELSWFVDN
+147 NLNETELSWFIDN
-160 DLTKALLSVPGVGQ
+160 DLTKALLSVSGVGQ
-174 VNRIGGIDREVHVD
+174 VNRIGGVDREVHVD
-188 LDPATMASL
+188 LDASTMASL

-205 SQLKAVQTDTSG
+205 SQLKAVQADTSG
-217 GLGEIGGTRQ
+217 GLGEIGETRQ
-227 TLRTLGALPS
+227 TLRTLGNLPS
-237 VEALKALRIPL
+237 VEALRALRIPL
-248 ANGQQ
+248 ANGQA
-253 VRLDDVASVTDS
+253 VRLDDVASVGDS
-265 FAERSSM
+265 FASRTSM

-279 VVAVEIKRSNGF
+279 VVAVEIKRSKGF
-291 SDSGVADDVDTA
+291 SDSGVAAAVDVA
-303 MKQFA
+303 IKKFA
-308 PKHSNVQIED
+308 AAHSNVQID
-318 AYSTIGPII
+318 QAYSTIGPIM
-327 ENYDGSM
+327 ENYHGSM

-343 AIIVVWLFLR
+343 AIVVVWIFLR

-368 VIPTFLVMYLCGFS
+368 VIPTFLAMYFAGFS

-420 DAALEAAD
+420 DAAMEAAN
-428 EIGLAVIATTLTL
+428 EIGLAVIATTFTL

-447 TAFMSGIPGLLFRQF
+447 TAFMGGIPGLLFRQF
-462 GITAAV
+462 GITTAV

-485 AYFMKAVPPTE
+485 AYFMKAYPSE
-496 ERDGRIMRAYM
+496 EKDGRIMRSYM
-507 AVVKTAMDHRKTTL
+507 RIAKAALNYRKTTV
-521 AATAVLVAL
+521 AITVVIVAL
-530 SLSTIPLLKSGFLPA
+530 SLSTIPFLKSGFLPA

-550 TRITLTMQPGATI
+550 TQITLTMQPGSSI
-563 EQTDAAARRAADI
+563 QQTAAMTRKAADI
-576 VGKLNDVTRVF
+576 VGELPDVTHVF
-587 SSVGSA
+587 SSVGSS
-593 SSGDSPD
+593 SSGGGID
-600 SSTTSD
+600 SSSTSD
-606 VGSAT
+606 VASST
-611 IVAVLS
+611 ITVVLAAIS
-617 PIGDRDRKQSEIEND
+617 ERDRKQSEIEND
-632 MRQALSVLPGVRVEV
+632 IRQALSVLPGVRVEV

-653 TKLEITL
+653 TKLDITL
-660 ASDDANVL
+660 AGDDAGVL

-681 LQGIGA
+681 LRGIGA

-705 ARAAALGVT
+705 ARAAALGIT
-714 STSIAE
+714 SNAIAS
-720 AVRVATNGEYSADLS
+720 AVRVATNGEYSSDLP
-735 KLNLPQRQIPI
+735 KLTLPQRQIPI

-758 DDIKNMRVAGTNGNV
+758 DDIKNMRVVGTNGSV
-773 DLGSIADVTIG
+773 DLGSIADIRIG

-795 MRNVTLSVEL
+795 MRNVTVSVEL

-813 NREAQALPALQHLPS
+813 NREAQALPALRHLPQ

-848 ALAMAIGVF
+848 GLAMAIGVF

-880 PLSLGGALLPLVL
+880 PLSLGGALLPLVV

-908 LMGVVAKNSILLI
+908 LMGVVTKNSILLI

-926 SRRQGMARFDALV
+926 SRQQGMSRFDALI

-956 ACGMLSVALSLT
+956 ASGMLPVALSLT

-986 MMSTLLSLV
+986 TMSTLLSLI

-1006 LDEALRRLLRR
+1006 LETMLKRLLRR
-1017 IGLAQEIAEDK
+1017 LGLSHETAAETPAPAD
-1028 PQASN
+1028 QGAVAFRSN
-1033 DHAAIAFQP
+1033 HA
-1042 EQSRR
+1042 RR
-1047 GHGQR
+1047 GHG

>member
-1 MNFSAWSI
+1 MNFSAFSI
-9 RNPVPSILLFVMLAV
+9 RNPVPAILLFAMLAV

-46 TVTATLDGAAPT
+46 KVTATLDGAAPA

-68 EDSLAS
+68 EDNLAS

-80 ITTTITD
+80 VTTTITD
-87 GTVTI
+87 GTVSI
-92 NVSFEL
+92 SVSFKL

-111 AVDSVKGDLPAQM
+111 AVDSAKADLPAQM
-124 ESPSVTKV
+124 QTPSVTKV
-132 TVQSSALVTYAIRST
+132 TVQSSALVTYAIQSA
-147 ALNETELSWFVDN
+147 ALNETELSWFIDN

-174 VNRIGGIDREVHVD
+174 VNRIGGVDREVHVD
-188 LDPATMASL
+188 LDPTTMAAF
-197 GVTAATVS
+197 GVTATTVS
-205 SQLKAVQTDTSG
+205 AQLKSVQADTSG

-227 TLRTLGALPS
+227 TLRTLGAVAS
-237 VEALKALRIPL
+237 VDALKELRIPL

-291 SDSGVADDVDTA
+291 SDSGVADDVDQA

-308 PKHSNVQIED
+308 AKHSNVQIEE

-327 ENYDGSM
+327 DNYDGSM

-368 VIPTFLVMYLCGFS
+368 VIPTFLVMYLAGFS
-382 LNIITLLA
+382 LNIVTLLA

-395 GILVDDAIVEIE
+395 GILVDDAIVEVE

-420 DAALEAAD
+420 DAALEAAN
-428 EIGLAVIATTLTL
+428 EIGLAVIATTFTL

-447 TAFMSGIPGLLFRQF
+447 TAFMSGIPGLIFRQF

-468 AVLASLVVA
+468 AVLVSLVVA

-485 AYFMKAVPPTE
+485 AYFMKAHPTE
-496 ERDGRIMRAYM
+496 EKDGRIMRAYL
-507 AVVKTAMDHRKTTL
+507 AIVKAAMNRRKTTV
-521 AATAVLVAL
+521 AVTAVVVAL
-530 SLSTIPLLKSGFLPA
+530 SLATIPLLKSGFLPA

-550 TRITLTMQPGATI
+550 AQITLTMQPGATI
-563 EQTDAAARRAADI
+563 EQTNATTTKAADI
-576 VGKLNDVTRVF
+576 VGKLTDVTHVF

-593 SSGDSPD
+593 SSGGGPD
-600 SSTTSD
+600 SSTTSS

-611 IVAVLS
+611 IVAVLP
-617 PIGDRDRKQSEIEND
+617 PIGERDRKQSEIEND
-632 MRQALSVLPGVRVEV
+632 IRQALSVLPGVRVAV
-647 GSGGNG
+647 GGGGNG

-660 ASDDANVL
+660 ASDDADAL
-668 DSASTALEEQLRT
+668 DGASTALEEQLRT

-714 STSIAE
+714 SSAIAE
-720 AVRVATNGEYSADLS
+720 AVRVATNGEYSADLP
-735 KLNLPQRQIPI
+735 KLNLPQRQVPI

-752 ETRTNL
+752 ETRTKL
-758 DDIKNMRVAGTNGNV
+758 DDIKNMRVSGTNGNV
-773 DLGSIADVTIG
+773 DLGSIADIRIG

-813 NREAQALPALQHLPS
+813 NREAQALPALQRLPP

-848 ALAMAIGVF
+848 GLAMAIGVF

-880 PLSLGGALLPLVL
+880 PLSLGGALVPLVV
-893 TGTSFSMAAVIGLLM
+893 TGTSFSMSAVIGLLM
-908 LMGVVAKNSILLI
+908 LMGVVTKNSILLI

-926 SRRQGMARFDALV
+926 SRRQGMSRFDALV
-939 DACHKRARPIV
+939 DACHKRARPII

-956 ACGMLSVALSLT
+956 AFGMLPVALSLT

-986 MMSTLLSLV
+986 MMSTLLSLI

-1006 LDEALRRLLRR
+1006 LNEAIKRLVRPT
-1017 IGLAQEIAEDK
+1017 GPNTADSE

-1033 DHAAIAFQP
+1033 DRAAITFKP
-1042 EQSRR
+1042 GLSKR
-1047 GHGQR
+1047 GQGQR

>member
-1 MNFSAWSI
+1 MNFSAFSI
-9 RNPVPSILLFVMLAV
+9 RNPVPAILLFAMLAV
-24 GGLLAFKQLPIQNF
+24 GGLLAFKHLSVQNF

-46 TVTATLDGAAPT
+46 KITATLDGAAPA

-68 EDSLAS
+68 EDNLAS

-80 ITTTITD
+80 VTTTITD
-87 GTVTI
+87 GTVSI
-92 NVSFEL
+92 SVSFKL

-111 AVDSVKGDLPAQM
+111 AVDSATADLPAQM
-124 ESPSVTKV
+124 QTPSVTKV
-132 TVQSSALVTYAIRST
+132 TVQSSALVTYAIRS
-147 ALNETELSWFVDN
+147 AVLNETELSWFIDN

-174 VNRIGGIDREVHVD
+174 VNRIGGVDREVHVD
-188 LDPATMASL
+188 LDPTTMAAF
-197 GVTAATVS
+197 GVTATTVS
-205 SQLKAVQTDTSG
+205 AQLKSVQADTSG

-227 TLRTLGALPS
+227 TLRTLGAVAS
-237 VEALKALRIPL
+237 VDALKELRIPL

-291 SDSGVADDVDTA
+291 SDSSVAADVDEA
-303 MKQFA
+303 KQFA
-308 PKHSNVQIED
+308 TKHSNVQIEE
-318 AYSTIGPII
+318 AYSTLGPII
-327 ENYDGSM
+327 DNYDGSM

-368 VIPTFLVMYLCGFS
+368 VIPTFLVMYLAGFS
-382 LNIITLLA
+382 LNVVTLLA

-395 GILVDDAIVEIE
+395 GILVDDAIVEVE

-420 DAALEAAD
+420 DAALEAAN
-428 EIGLAVIATTLTL
+428 EIGLAVIATTFTL

-447 TAFMSGIPGLLFRQF
+447 TAFMSGIPGLIFRQF
-462 GITAAV
+462 GITAAA
-468 AVLASLVVA
+468 AVLVSLVVA

-485 AYFMKAVPPTE
+485 AYFMKAHPSE
-496 ERDGRIMRAYM
+496 EKDGRIMRAYL
-507 AVVKTAMDHRKTTL
+507 AIVKAAMNRRKTTV
-521 AATAVLVAL
+521 AVTAIVVAL
-530 SLSTIPLLKSGFLPA
+530 SLATIPLLKSGFLPA

-550 TRITLTMQPGATI
+550 AQITLTMQPGATI
-563 EQTDAAARRAADI
+563 EQTDATTTKAADI
-576 VGKLNDVTRVF
+576 IGKLQDVTHVF

-593 SSGDSPD
+593 SSGGGPD
-600 SSTTSD
+600 SSTTSS

-617 PIGDRDRKQSEIEND
+617 PIGERDRKQSEIEND
-632 MRQALSVLPGVRVEV
+632 IRQALSVLPGVRIAV
-647 GSGGNG
+647 GGGGNG

-660 ASDDANVL
+660 ASDDANAL
-668 DSASTALEEQLRT
+668 DSASTALEEKLRT

-714 STSIAE
+714 SSAIAE
-720 AVRVATNGEYSADLS
+720 AVRVATDGEYSADLP
-735 KLNLPQRQIPI
+735 KLNLPQRQVPI

-752 ETRTNL
+752 ETRTKL

-773 DLGSIADVTIG
+773 DLGSIADIRIG

-848 ALAMAIGVF
+848 GLAMAIGVF
-857 CIYAVL
+857 CIYAIL

-870 LQPLTLLMAL
+870 LQPFTLLMAL
-880 PLSLGGALLPLVL
+880 PLSLGGALVPLVV
-893 TGTSFSMAAVIGLLM
+893 TGTSFSMSAVIGLLM
-908 LMGVVAKNSILLI
+908 LMGVVTKNSILLI

-926 SRRQGMARFDALV
+926 SRRQGMPRFDALV
-939 DACHKRARPIV
+939 DACHKRARPII

-956 ACGMLSVALSLT
+956 ACGMLPVALSLT

-1006 LDEALRRLLRR
+1006 LNEALKRLVHRTEPDT
-1017 IGLAQEIAEDK
+1017 ADAE

-1033 DHAAIAFQP
+1033 DRAAIAFKP
-1042 EQSRR
+1042 ELSKR
-1047 GHGQR
+1047 GQAQR

>member
-1 MNFSAWSI
+1 MNFSAFSI
-9 RNPVPSILLFVMLAV
+9 RNPVPAILLFAMLAV
-24 GGLLAFKQLPIQNF
+24 GGLLAFKYLPVQNF

-46 TVTATLDGAAPT
+46 SVTATLDGAAPA

-87 GTVTI
+87 GTVSI
-92 NVSFEL
+92 KVSFKL
-98 EKDSETALNEVRN
+98 EKDSEAALNEVRN
-111 AVDSVKGDLPAQM
+111 AVDSVKADLPSQM
-124 ESPSVTKV
+124 ETPSVTKV
-132 TVQSSALVTYAIRST
+132 TVQNSALLTYAVRS
-147 ALNETELSWFVDN
+147 AGLNETELSWFIDN

-174 VNRIGGIDREVHVD
+174 VNRIGGVDREVHVD
-188 LDPATMASL
+188 LDPSTMASL

-205 SQLKAVQTDTSG
+205 SQLKAVQADTSG
-217 GLGEIGGTRQ
+217 GLGEIGSTRQ
-227 TLRTLGALPS
+227 TLRTLGAMPS
-237 VEALKALRIPL
+237 VEALKGLKIPL

-265 FAERSSM
+265 FADRSSM

-279 VVAVEIKRSNGF
+279 AIAVEIKRSNGF
-291 SDSGVADDVDTA
+291 SDSTVAADISTA
-303 MKQFA
+303 ISKFA
-308 PKHSNVQIED
+308 AAHPNVRIDE

-327 ENYDGSM
+327 DNYNGSM
-334 HMLYEGAIL
+334 RMLYEGAIL
-343 AIIVVWLFLR
+343 AIVVVWLFLR

-368 VIPTFLVMYLCGFS
+368 VIPTFLVMYLAGFS
-382 LNIITLLA
+382 LNIVTLLA

-407 NIARHLQMGKRPI
+407 NIARHLRMGKRPL
-420 DAALEAAD
+420 DAAMEAAN
-428 EIGLAVIATTLTL
+428 EIGLAVIATTFTL

-462 GITAAV
+462 GVTAAV
-468 AVLASLVVA
+468 AVLVSLVVA

-485 AYFMKAVPPTE
+485 AYFMKAHPVE
-496 ERDGRIMRAYM
+496 EKDGRIMRAYM
-507 AVVKTAMDHRKTTL
+507 AIAKAGLNHRKTTV
-521 AATAVLVAL
+521 AVTAIVVAL
-530 SLSTIPLLKSGFLPA
+530 SLSTIPFLKSGFLPA

-550 TRITLTMQPGATI
+550 TQITLTLQPGATI
-563 EQTDAAARRAADI
+563 EQTDAATRKAADI
-576 VGKLNDVTRVF
+576 VGKLRDVTHVF
-587 SSVGSA
+587 SSIGSV
-593 SSGDSPD
+593 SSGGGPD
-600 SSTTSD
+600 VSTTSD

-611 IVAVLS
+611 IVVVLT
-617 PIGDRDRKQSEIEND
+617 PIGERDRKQSEIEND
-632 MRQALSVLPGVRVEV
+632 IRQALSVLPGVRIEV

-660 ASDDANVL
+660 ASDDATVL
-668 DSASTALEEQLRT
+668 DSAGTALEEQLRT
-681 LQGIGA
+681 LRGIGA

-692 ARQAPEIQ
+692 SRQAPEIQ

-714 STSIAE
+714 SNAIAS
-720 AVRVATNGEYSADLS
+720 AVRVATDGEYSSDLP
-735 KLNLPQRQIPI
+735 KLNLPQRQVPI

-752 ETRTNL
+752 ETRTSL
-758 DDIKNMRVAGTNGNV
+758 DDIKNMRVAGTNGSV
-773 DLGSIADVTIG
+773 DLGSIADIRIG
-784 GSPSEIDRIDR
+784 GSPSQIDRIDR
-795 MRNVTLSVEL
+795 MRNVTVSVEL

-813 NREAQALPALQHLPS
+813 HGEAKALPALQRLPP

-848 ALAMAIGVF
+848 GLAMAIGVF

-870 LQPLTLLMAL
+870 LQPFTLLMAL
-880 PLSLGGALLPLVL
+880 PLSLGGALVPLVV
-893 TGTSFSMAAVIGLLM
+893 TGTSFSMSVVIGLLM
-908 LMGVVAKNSILLI
+908 LMGVVTKNSILLI

-926 SRRQGMARFDALV
+926 ARRQGMPRLDALV

-956 ACGMLSVALSLT
+956 ASGMLPAALSLT

-986 MMSTLLSLV
+986 IMSTLLSLI

-1006 LDEALRRLLRR
+1006 LEELLKRLLRR
-1017 IGLAQEIAEDK
+1017 LGFGHEVPDQEPHD
-1028 PQASN
+1028 ASN
-1033 DHAAIAFQP
+1033 DREAIAFKP
-1042 EQSRR
+1042 GHAKH
-1047 GHGQR
+1047 GHGHR

>member
-1 MNFSAWSI
+1 MNFSAFSI
-9 RNPVPSILLFVMLAV
+9 RNPVPAILLFAMLAV
-24 GGLLAFKQLPIQNF
+24 GGLLAFKHLAVQNF

-46 TVTATLDGAAPT
+46 KVTATLDGAAPS

-68 EDSLAS
+68 EDNLAS

-87 GTVTI
+87 GSVSI
-92 NVSFEL
+92 SVSFKL

-111 AVDSVKGDLPAQM
+111 AVDSAKSDLPAQM
-124 ESPSVTKV
+124 QTPSVSKV
-132 TVQSSALVTYAIRST
+132 TVQNSALVTYAVRSSV
-147 ALNETELSWFVDN
+147 LNETELSWFIDN

-174 VNRIGGIDREVHVD
+174 VNRIGGVDREVHVD
-188 LDPATMASL
+188 LDPTTMAAF
-197 GVTAATVS
+197 GVTATTVS
-205 SQLKAVQTDTSG
+205 AQLKSVQADTSG

-227 TLRTLGALPS
+227 TLRTLGAVAS
-237 VEALKALRIPL
+237 VDALKELRIPL

-291 SDSGVADDVDTA
+291 SDSGVAADVDKA
-303 MKQFA
+303 MKEFA
-308 PKHSNVQIED
+308 AKHSNVQIEE
-318 AYSTIGPII
+318 AYSTIGPILD
-327 ENYDGSM
+327 NYDGSM

-343 AIIVVWLFLR
+343 AIVVVWLFLR

-368 VIPTFLVMYLCGFS
+368 VIPTFLVMYLAGFS
-382 LNIITLLA
+382 LNIVTLLA

-395 GILVDDAIVEIE
+395 GILVDDAIVEVE

-428 EIGLAVIATTLTL
+428 EIGLAVIATTFTL

-447 TAFMSGIPGLLFRQF
+447 TAFMSGIPGLIFRQF

-468 AVLASLVVA
+468 AVLVSLVVA

-485 AYFMKAVPPTE
+485 AYFMKAHPKE
-496 ERDGRIMRAYM
+496 EKDGRIMRAYM
-507 AVVKTAMDHRKTTL
+507 AVVKAAMNHRKTTV
-521 AATAVLVAL
+521 AVTAVVVGL
-530 SLSTIPLLKSGFLPA
+530 SLATIPLLKSGFLPA

-550 TRITLTMQPGATI
+550 AQITLTMQPGATI
-563 EQTDAAARRAADI
+563 EQTDATTRQAADI
-576 VGKLNDVTRVF
+576 VGKLQDVTHVF
-587 SSVGSA
+587 SAVGSA
-593 SSGDSPD
+593 SSGGGPD
-600 SSTTSD
+600 SSTSSS

-611 IVAVLS
+611 IVAVLP
-617 PIGDRDRKQSEIEND
+617 PIGERDRKQSEIEND
-632 MRQALSVLPGVRVEV
+632 IRQALSVLPGVRIAV
-647 GSGGNG
+647 GGGGNG

-660 ASDDANVL
+660 ASDDANAL
-668 DSASTALEEQLRT
+668 DSAGTALEEQLRT

-687 VTSTA
+687 VTLTA

-714 STSIAE
+714 SSAIAE
-720 AVRVATNGEYSADLS
+720 AVRVATDGEYSADLP
-735 KLNLPQRQIPI
+735 KLNLPQRQVPI

-752 ETRTNL
+752 ETRTKL
-758 DDIKNMRVAGTNGNV
+758 DDIKNMRVSGTNGNV
-773 DLGSIADVTIG
+773 DLGSIADIRIG

-848 ALAMAIGVF
+848 GLAMAIGVF
-857 CIYAVL
+857 CIYAIL

-880 PLSLGGALLPLVL
+880 PLSLGGALVPLVV

-908 LMGVVAKNSILLI
+908 LMGVVTKNSILLI

-926 SRRQGMARFDALV
+926 SRRQGMPRFDALV
-939 DACHKRARPIV
+939 DACHKRARPII

-956 ACGMLSVALSLT
+956 ASGMLPVALSLT

-1006 LDEALRRLLRR
+1006 LNEALRRLVHRT
-1017 IGLAQEIAEDK
+1017 GPETAEAE
-1028 PQASN
+1028 PHPSN
-1033 DHAAIAFQP
+1033 DHTTITFKP
-1042 EQSRR
+1042 ELSKR
-1047 GHGQR
+1047 GQGQR

>member
-1 MNFSAWSI
+1 MNFSAFSI
-9 RNPVPSILLFVMLAV
+9 RNPVPAILLFAMLAV
-24 GGLLAFKQLPIQNF
+24 GGLLAFKHLPVQNF

-46 TVTATLDGAAPT
+46 KITATLDGAAPA

-68 EDSLAS
+68 EDNLAS

-80 ITTTITD
+80 VTTTITD
-87 GTVTI
+87 GTVSI
-92 NVSFEL
+92 SVSFKL

-111 AVDSVKGDLPAQM
+111 AVDSAQADLPAQM
-124 ESPSVTKV
+124 ETPSVTKV

-147 ALNETELSWFVDN
+147 ALNETELSWFIDN

-174 VNRIGGIDREVHVD
+174 VNRIGGVDREVHVD
-188 LDPATMASL
+188 LDPTTMAAF
-197 GVTAATVS
+197 GVTATTVS
-205 SQLKAVQTDTSG
+205 AQLKSVQADTSG

-227 TLRTLGALPS
+227 TLRTLGAVAS
-237 VEALKALRIPL
+237 VDALKELRIPL

-291 SDSGVADDVDTA
+291 SDSGVADDVDKA
-303 MKQFA
+303 MKEFA
-308 PKHSNVQIED
+308 AKHSNVQIEE

-327 ENYDGSM
+327 DNYDGSM
-334 HMLYEGAIL
+334 QMLYEGAIL

-368 VIPTFLVMYLCGFS
+368 VIPTFLVMYLAGFS
-382 LNIITLLA
+382 LNIVTLLA

-395 GILVDDAIVEIE
+395 GILVDDAIVEVE

-420 DAALEAAD
+420 DAALEAAN
-428 EIGLAVIATTLTL
+428 EIGLAVIATTFTL

-447 TAFMSGIPGLLFRQF
+447 TAFMSGIPGLIFRQF

-468 AVLASLVVA
+468 AVLVSLVVA

-485 AYFMKAVPPTE
+485 AYFMKAHPRE
-496 ERDGRIMRAYM
+496 EKDGRVMRAYL
-507 AVVKTAMDHRKTTL
+507 AIVKAAMNRRKTTV
-521 AATAVLVAL
+521 AVTAVVVAL
-530 SLSTIPLLKSGFLPA
+530 SLATIPLLKSGFLPA

-550 TRITLTMQPGATI
+550 AQITLTMQPGATI
-563 EQTDAAARRAADI
+563 EQTDATATKAADI
-576 VGKLNDVTRVF
+576 VGKLQDVTHVF

-593 SSGDSPD
+593 SSGGGPD
-600 SSTTSD
+600 SSTTSS

-617 PIGDRDRKQSEIEND
+617 PIGERDRKQSEIEND
-632 MRQALSVLPGVRVEV
+632 IRQALSVLPGVRVAV
-647 GSGGNG
+647 GGGGNG

-660 ASDDANVL
+660 ASDDANAL

-714 STSIAE
+714 SSAIAE
-720 AVRVATNGEYSADLS
+720 AVRVATNGEYSADLP
-735 KLNLPQRQIPI
+735 KLNLPQRQVPI
-746 VVRFSP
+746 IVRFSP
-752 ETRTNL
+752 ETRTKL
-758 DDIKNMRVAGTNGNV
+758 DDIKNMRVVGTNGNV
-773 DLGSIADVTIG
+773 DLGSIADIRIG

-813 NREAQALPALQHLPS
+813 NREAQALPALRRLPP

-848 ALAMAIGVF
+848 GLAMAIGVF

-880 PLSLGGALLPLVL
+880 PLSLGGALVPLVV
-893 TGTSFSMAAVIGLLM
+893 TGTSFSMSAVIGLLM
-908 LMGVVAKNSILLI
+908 LMGVVTKNSILLI

-926 SRRQGMARFDALV
+926 SRRQGMSRLDALV
-939 DACHKRARPIV
+939 DACHKRARPII

-956 ACGMLSVALSLT
+956 AFGMLPVALSLT

-986 MMSTLLSLV
+986 MMSTLLSLI

-1006 LDEALRRLLRR
+1006 LNEALKRLVRRA
-1017 IGLAQEIAEDK
+1017 GPDTADSE

-1033 DHAAIAFQP
+1033 DRAAITFKP
-1042 EQSRR
+1042 GLSKR
-1047 GHGQR
+1047 GQGQR